1 MPDVSG
7 RTGSNQTL
15 KDVWFSTQMGPK
27 PTQALVLEYAEKA
40 REGWAVHHSIS
51 D

>member
-1 MPDVSG
+1 MPDVSC

-27 PTQALVLEYAEKA
+27 PTQALVLGYTEKA
-40 REGWAVHHSIS
+40 QEGE
-51 D
+51 